1 MAIANAVLKDRRV
14 HVYDAKGHQL
24 STIPASTGD
33 ELVGFTSSTVSVKK
47 GRRIHVYDEKGHQLS
62 TISA

>member
-33 ELVGFTSSTVSVKK
+33 ELVDPYRESRT
-47 GRRIHVYDEKGHQLS
+47 LS
-62 TISA
+62 YGIIKQPSACNSEMLGLG